1 MPADNEIV
9 LITAPWKYHATADNE
24 IVPNYDQGQDSRTLT
39 LMDLKKVKVT
49 KDCSEVLTTLSVQMC
64 HTRPESSPKWGD
76 VGI

>member
-1 MPADNEIV
+1 MPPPTTR
-9 LITAPWKYHATADNE
+9 LSQTTPY
-24 IVPNYDQGQDSRTLT
+24 YDQGQDSRTLT

-49 KDCSEVLTTLSVQMC
+49 KHCSEEHPTLSVQMR